1 MTRAYSILD
10 RHIGVSIMAGTALVI
25 FVLFLLLSFVGFVEG
40 LKHVGKAN
48 FDMWQLIRYVLL
60 SQPKNLYLLFPAA
73 ALVGSTAGL
82 SYLAANSELIA
93 MRAAGVSVWRI
104 GAAVIKTGAVFILL
118 TGLIGE
124 YVVPVTEEMAQ
135 NGRAEALG
143 IGFTKKKYTGVWLRQ
158 DQEFINVREVLP
170 DKTLLR
176 VNVYRFDEQM
186 QLRKHVEALSA
197 DYQDGKWMLRGA
209 LISDINGAS
218 VSSRRQEFFPWQSK
232 LTPDVLTVFTVKPES
247 LSLWQLHQYI
257 EHLQQNR
264 QQTGAYELV
273 FWRKLFSP
281 VAIAIMLLLAI
292 PFVFSPLRSANMGPR
307 VFLGILIALLFYMVN
322 LSFGSFA
329 IISQWPPIVG
339 AAAPPLI
346 FLTLVFWLFRRV
358 A

>member
-1 MTRAYSILD
+1 MRVFSILD
-10 RHIGVSIMAGTALVI
+10 RHIGVAIMTGTALVI
-25 FVLFLLLSFVGFVEG
+25 FVLFLLLSFVGVVEG
-40 LKHVGKAN
+40 LKDVGKAN
-48 FDMWQLIRYVLL
+48 YDMWQLMRYVLL
-60 SQPKNLYLLFPAA
+60 SQPKSMYLLFPAA

-124 YVVPVTEEMAQ
+124 YIVPITEEAAQ
-135 NGRAEALG
+135 RGRAESLG

-176 VNVYRFDEQM
+176 VNVYRFGEQM
-186 QLRKHVEALSA
+186 QLREHIEATRANHL
-197 DYQDGKWMLRGA
+197 DNRWVLHEA
-209 LISDINGAS
+209 LISTINGGS
-218 VSSRRQEFFPWQSK
+218 VNSRRQEIFTWPST

-247 LSLWQLHQYI
+247 LSIWQLYQYI
-257 EHLQQNR
+257 GHLQQNR

-281 VAIAIMLLLAI
+281 LAIAIMLLLAI

-307 VFLGILIALLFYMVN
+307 VFTGILVALAFYMVN

-329 IISQWPPIVG
+329 IISQWPPLVG

-346 FLTLVFWLFRRV
+346 FLMLVFWLFRRV